1 MKTHYAE
8 PSLPTLTTT
17 TDPENT
23 CPWGKTHLSHARFSR
38 REWGQS
44 WRCPRSVGCTTA
56 TNDEPPETA
65 KATCKLLMSLLK
77 SLSKLLTLASLNS
90 FHSLEYMTQTLV
102 RFMVP
107 PATAP
112 AAVPD
117 GIFVRDNMKL
127 TLFLVV
133 ALSLV
138 AAISAQPAMTQNA
151 FTPDQVKWG
160 PAPSFLAPGAQ
171 LAVIRSEEHT
181 S

>member
-8 PSLPTLTTT
+8 PSVPTLTTT
-17 TDPENT
+17 SDREHSY
-23 CPWGKTHLSHARFSR
+23 PWGKSHMRHARFSR

-44 WRCPRSVGCTTA
+44 LRCPRSVGCTAA

-117 GIFVRDNMKL
+117 GIFVRDKL
-127 TLFLVV
+127 KHPSLASFEYELPSALVESLQGNR
-133 ALSLV
+133 LSLKNQSPTGERTKLSV
-138 AAISAQPAMTQNA
+138 
-151 FTPDQVKWG
+151 
-160 PAPSFLAPGAQ
+160 
-171 LAVIRSEEHT
+171 
-181 S
+181 

>member
-8 PSLPTLTTT
+8 PSVPTLTTT
-17 TDPENT
+17 TDPEHT

-90 FHSLEYMTQTLV
+90 FHSLENMTQTLV
-102 RFMVP
+102 RFMIP

-117 GIFVRDNMKL
+117 GIFVRDNQSNAILARRTVAGLMCRCLCLRPRQGAEPHPATLPYL
-127 TLFLVV
+127 TEYP
-133 ALSLV
+133 
-138 AAISAQPAMTQNA
+138 AQQ
-151 FTPDQVKWG
+151 TP
-160 PAPSFLAPGAQ
+160 
-171 LAVIRSEEHT
+171 
-181 S
+181 

>member
-8 PSLPTLTTT
+8 PSVPTLTTT
-17 TDPENT
+17 TDPEHT

-117 GIFVRDNMKL
+117 GIFVRDNRL
-127 TLFLVV
+127 RPCPPIDGC
-133 ALSLV
+133 ACRCR
-138 AAISAQPAMTQNA
+138 
-151 FTPDQVKWG
+151 
-160 PAPSFLAPGAQ
+160 
-171 LAVIRSEEHT
+171 VIRDNRHLRGVVLPSR
-181 S
+181 SRRPN

>member
-1 MKTHYAE
+1 M
-8 PSLPTLTTT
+8 
-17 TDPENT
+17 
-23 CPWGKTHLSHARFSR
+23 
-38 REWGQS
+38 
-44 WRCPRSVGCTTA
+44 GCTTA

-117 GIFVRDNMKL
+117 GIFVRDKDADGMFPARIAVDSGDFIATAIEQARWNQKAA
-127 TLFLVV
+127 F
-133 ALSLV
+133 AL
-138 AAISAQPAMTQNA
+138 AAVFQAVGIMI
-151 FTPDQVKWG
+151 
-160 PAPSFLAPGAQ
+160 PG
-171 LAVIRSEEHT
+171 
-181 S
+181 

>member
-8 PSLPTLTTT
+8 PSVPTLTTT
-17 TDPENT
+17 TDPEHT

-44 WRCPRSVGCTTA
+44 LRCPRSVGCTTA

-117 GIFVRDNMKL
+117 GIFVRDNRCGS
-127 TLFLVV
+127 
-133 ALSLV
+133 ACCGHRSS
-138 AAISAQPAMTQNA
+138 AAGLRDRYSDCFP
-151 FTPDQVKWG
+151 VRK
-160 PAPSFLAPGAQ
+160 
-171 LAVIRSEEHT
+171 
-181 S
+181 

>member
-8 PSLPTLTTT
+8 PSVPTLTTT
-17 TDPENT
+17 TDPEHT

-44 WRCPRSVGCTTA
+44 LRCPRSVGCTTA

-117 GIFVRDNMKL
+117 GIFVRD
-127 TLFLVV
+127 
-133 ALSLV
+133 SLWLRLASPKV
-138 AAISAQPAMTQNA
+138 QRKSPAKRRLIGYPKERGILRVHVYLPGTAASS
-151 FTPDQVKWG
+151 TPRHSSKKKKKERKG
-160 PAPSFLAPGAQ
+160 
-171 LAVIRSEEHT
+171 
-181 S
+181 